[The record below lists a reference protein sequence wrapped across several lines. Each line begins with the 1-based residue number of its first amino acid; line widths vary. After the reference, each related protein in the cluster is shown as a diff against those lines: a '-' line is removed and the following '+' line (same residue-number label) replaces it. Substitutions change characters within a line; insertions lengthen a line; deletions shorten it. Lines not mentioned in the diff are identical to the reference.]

1 MLGTGRRIFAP
12 LIAAALCLLP
22 AAARAASDPAYP
34 PLPEPLRIAQVPDS
48 STYYVIGHPGVPDST
63 NEGNSSNAGF
73 VITPDGVLV
82 FDTLGTPSLGLALLQ
97 EIRKLTRA
105 PIRYVVISHYH
116 ADHIYGLQ
124 AFKDH
129 ADAIVIAQEKAADY
143 TNPNSTD
150 DESAAPRLA
159 QRRAALAPWV
169 NDKTRIIE
177 PDIYFGPGLTI
188 SLGGKRFVLIYA
200 GPAHSESDSMMLVLP
215 DRVLFAGDIVQNSRI
230 PFMSSADVSTA
241 HWLEGLQLVANLKP
255 RFIIPGHGQPS
266 TDVASAITFTRD
278 YITFVRS
285 AMGKAVEDWT
295 DFDTA
300 YKEVDWSKYQRYPA
314 FDATNR
320 GNAYRVFLEMEN
332 ASFGAAGSPAAGD
345 ADRRPASA
353 RP

>member
-1 MLGTGRRIFAP
+1 MPRTSGRILAP
-12 LIAAALCLLP
+12 LIAAALCLL
-22 AAARAASDPAYP
+22 AAAADAADDLAYP
-34 PLPEPLRIAQVPDS
+34 PLPEPLKIAQVPHS
-48 STYYVIGHPGVPDST
+48 PIYYAIGHPGVPDKA
-63 NEGNSSNAGF
+63 NEGNTSNAGF
-73 VITPDGVLV
+73 IITPAGVVV
-82 FDTLGTPSLGLALLQ
+82 FDTLGTPSLGLALLK
-97 EIRKLTRA
+97 EIRKRTKA

-124 AFKDH
+124 AFKDRT
-129 ADAIVIAQEKAADY
+129 DAIVIAQEKAADY
-143 TNPNSTD
+143 TNPNNTE
-150 DESAAPRLA
+150 DEAAAPRLA

-177 PDIYFGPGLTI
+177 PDIYFGPGLTLA
-188 SLGGKRFVLIYA
+188 LGGKRFVLTYA

-215 DRVLFAGDIVQNSRI
+215 DRILFAGDIVQNSRI

-241 HWLEGLQLVANLKP
+241 HWLEGLQVVAALKP

-266 TDVASAITFTRD
+266 TDVASAIAFTRD
-278 YITFVRS
+278 YITFVRN

-300 YKEVDWSKYQRYPA
+300 YQQVDWSKYKNYPA

-332 ASFGAAGSPAAGD
+332 ASFGAAGRPAAGD
-345 ADRRPASA
+345 ASPARA
-353 RP
+353 GP